1 MKKTLITASLAA
13 LVIAGLAIA
22 PKVAQAYKGDLSVK
36 GPNYTPER
44 HEAMTKAFE
53 TNDYNAWKTHMN
65 GRSRVSQ
72 VITAE
77 NFGQF
82 AKAHQLML
90 EGKTD
95 EAQAI
100 RTELGLGLKN
110 GSGRGQGMGC
120 ARSSQ

>member
-22 PKVAQAYKGDLSVK
+22 PKAVEAYKGDPSVK

-53 TNDYNAWKTHMN
+53 TNDYNAWKTQMN
-65 GRSRVSQ
+65 GRGRVSQ

-90 EGKTD
+90 EGKAD